1 MKIVGARGPGSKVI
15 GKVQWISRPAKAR
28 LKWMDHYAAHQNAA
42 LTCRYFGISRQTF
55 YRWKRRYNSRDL
67 TRLEDRSHR
76 PRRRRQPTWSRELAL
91 AVLHLREQY
100 PRWGKDKLAVLL
112 HREGWVVSTSMVGRI
127 LTYLEGPW
135 GPQGAAPQWCLN
147 SQAAVAASL
156 RRTQAQ
162 RVPCG
167 GAGGPGAGGYSR
179 RQTPAGGNTEAL
191 HCQGRGVPLGCGG
204 GAHQSYRQHHHGLS
218 DCPPG
223 QQARMSRG

>member
-112 HREGWVVSTSMVGRI
+112 HREGWVVSTSMV
-127 LTYLEGPW
+127 
-135 GPQGAAPQWCLN
+135 
-147 SQAAVAASL
+147 SQLAS
-156 RRTQAQ
+156 
-162 RVPCG
+162 
-167 GAGGPGAGGYSR
+167 GY
-179 RQTPAGGNTEAL
+179 G
-191 HCQGRGVPLGCGG
+191 GVPTPYASPKGTLWW
-204 GAHQSYRQHHHGLS
+204 
-218 DCPPG
+218 
-223 QQARMSRG
+223 SRGTWCRWILSTSDPCRG